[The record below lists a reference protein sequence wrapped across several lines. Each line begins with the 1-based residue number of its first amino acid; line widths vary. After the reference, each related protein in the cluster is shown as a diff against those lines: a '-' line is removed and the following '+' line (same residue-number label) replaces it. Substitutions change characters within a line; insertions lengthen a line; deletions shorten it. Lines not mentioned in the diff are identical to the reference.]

1 VLYQLAR
8 HGALNRHLG
17 VLPAYRG
24 SDCPIWALASNDPER
39 VGFTIHFGAEKVD
52 TGDIVEREHVPIVPG
67 VTFPGYLARLQRQ
80 ASEAFVA
87 VLDRLTGGAAV
98 ARERQVAGGR
108 FFPPA
113 GLTALHRARK
123 SYEQLANARG
133 ATTGPTWVEP
143 EKRSAL
149 SA

>member
-1 VLYQLAR
+1 M
-8 HGALNRHLG
+8 
-17 VLPAYRG
+17 
-24 SDCPIWALASNDPER
+24 
-39 VGFTIHFGAEKVD
+39 
-52 TGDIVEREHVPIVPG
+52 PG

-108 FFPPA
+108 SFPPA

-123 SYEQLANARG
+123 SYDRLANAGG
-133 ATTGPTWVEP
+133 ATTGPTWIEP